1 VAVIDEDGAT
11 MKLDIS
17 IVIPAF
23 NEAAKIGH
31 DVTAASSFIVEQG
44 MRGEVIVVDDGSF
57 DLTAE
62 VARTVEISGKVKR
75 SIIRLD
81 KNMGKGFA
89 LKTGILKSGGEIVLF
104 ADSGLCVPFSYALP
118 AIEWLR
124 SGECQVAAGSRL
136 HPETEILRNR
146 PLKRR
151 LLSRMFHLAAV
162 LFTGLPRHIKDSQ
175 CGFKLYQGDIARQLY
190 GECRSTGYLFELE
203 IILRALKRGYI
214 IKQFPIR
221 WSCDPDTRLRPFN
234 ESFTILKEL
243 FFVRRIIRSAD

>member
-1 VAVIDEDGAT
+1 VAAISKDEDAVT
-11 MKLDIS
+11 PDIS

-31 DVTAASSFIVEQG
+31 DVRAAASFIVEQG
-44 MRGEVIVVDDGSF
+44 MKGEIIVVDDGSR

-62 VARTVEISGKVKR
+62 IARKVDIPIKVKQH
-75 SIIRLD
+75 IIRLD
-81 KNMGKGFA
+81 SNKGKGFA

-104 ADSGLCVPFSYALP
+104 ADSGLCIPYSFAIP

-124 SGECQVAAGSRL
+124 SGECRIAIASRL

-151 LLSRMFHLAAV
+151 LLSRLFHFAAV
-162 LFTGLPRHIKDSQ
+162 LITGLPWSIKDSQ
-175 CGFKLYQGDIARQLY
+175 CGFKLYQGEIARELY
-190 GECRSTGYLFELE
+190 GECRTAGYLFELE
-203 IILRALKRGYI
+203 IILRALKKGYT
-214 IKQFPIR
+214 IKQFPVR
-221 WSCDPDTRLRPFN
+221 WSCDPDTRLRPLS

-243 FFVRRIIRSAD
+243 FFENTY